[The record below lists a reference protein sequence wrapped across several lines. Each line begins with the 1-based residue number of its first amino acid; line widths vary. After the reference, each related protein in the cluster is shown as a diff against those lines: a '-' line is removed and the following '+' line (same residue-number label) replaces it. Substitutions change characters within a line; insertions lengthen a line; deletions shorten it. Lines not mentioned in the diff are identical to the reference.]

1 MCFISR
7 HRKLCDQR
15 KPFTIHPRHSSGA
28 QVQSA
33 REDQRCCYL
42 SLCHWQGKAF
52 WPQQVVLESRLV
64 SFHIFS
70 PSNQSCHIW
79 HMMRLQYLFFVHL
92 FIGEIKSKK
101 KKKEICA
108 KKVCINLCI
117 KKKKKNGAWK
127 KLFQIWFIVI
137 LCGGDCLKLG
147 RRLNRIEFLA
157 CIQNKGATER
167 NLILVHSLVQ
177 LPLNHTSYIP
187 YRLSLSALLWMFS
200 SW

>member
-117 KKKKKNGAWK
+117 KKKKKMVLEKNCFRFGSLSFCVGETVWN
-127 KLFQIWFIVI
+127 L
-137 LCGGDCLKLG
+137 GGDLIE
-147 RRLNRIEFLA
+147 LNF
-157 CIQNKGATER
+157 
-167 NLILVHSLVQ
+167 
-177 LPLNHTSYIP
+177 
-187 YRLSLSALLWMFS
+187 
-200 SW
+200 